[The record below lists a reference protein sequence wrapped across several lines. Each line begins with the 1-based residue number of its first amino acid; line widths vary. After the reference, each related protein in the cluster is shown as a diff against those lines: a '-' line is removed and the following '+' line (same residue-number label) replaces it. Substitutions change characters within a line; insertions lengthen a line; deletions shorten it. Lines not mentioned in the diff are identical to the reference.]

1 MSVIEV
7 VEDLNALRTLAE
19 DELNEARRRALETV
33 RRRVADRDRG
43 AKISEAADVLG
54 VSAPT
59 VRAWVKAGILDE
71 ASDGRSP
78 KRVEVL
84 SLADVKRLVDVL
96 RSEGQNRDLLS
107 AVYRRLRDSDLLAS
121 PGLEESI
128 DDLRSGKT
136 VPIGD
141 DLREEMAALDRSE

>member
-1 MSVIEV
+1 MSVTEV
-7 VEDLNALRTLAE
+7 VEDLNALRRLAE
-19 DELNEARRRALETV
+19 DELDEARRGALETV

-43 AKISEAADVLG
+43 AKVSEAADVLG

-59 VRAWVKAGILDE
+59 VRAWVKAGILEE
-71 ASDGRSP
+71 ASEGRAP
-78 KRVEVL
+78 QRVEVL
-84 SLADVKRLVDVL
+84 RLADVKRLVDML
-96 RSEGQNRDLLS
+96 RAEGQNRDLLA

-128 DDLRSGKT
+128 DDLRAGRT